1 MSAKVSKVVTQPNKV
16 VTRERL
22 LGNENRWRR
31 HGEPTPAA
39 ADEGVDDG
47 VFGPGS
53 VAWDVLLHPAT
64 IVFQT
69 AAQSVLQFTY
79 KPIYAGLR
87 DWDPMSRKGRVGQL
101 TLFDVFD
108 RNQRNSGIHA
118 PMWLGDTDTAKRVA
132 LHLARIH
139 EKVAADLIDGGDPT
153 LGGYAANSPRDSM
166 WAALTELHSMLWLY
180 EGLSFRGGWF
190 PRRLPAAKRDQ
201 FIAEVAEYCK
211 LFPAREEPLPTNM
224 AELQALYRRDARLFG
239 MPKSMQIIPETGQNY
254 PQVVADSIR
263 KNHHPSQF
271 KVKVQM
277 FLQRVV
283 LRIPVLGVV
292 SRKTHRSM
300 GIGPWKGTALRTAR
314 YLLLPMIWFVQQ
326 PPVERY
332 FMRMM
337 WGPDAVKLI
346 QLAREKQQAARHSA
360 SAAHSK
366 A

>member
-1 MSAKVSKVVTQPNKV
+1 MNAKANKVASQPNKV

-39 ADEGVDDG
+39 ADGAVDDG

-69 AAQSVLQFTY
+69 AAQAVLQFTY

-87 DWDPMSRKGRVGQL
+87 DWDPMSRKGRAGQL
-101 TLFDVFD
+101 TIFDVFD
-108 RNQRNSGIHA
+108 RHQRNSGIHA
-118 PMWLGDTDTAKRVA
+118 PMWLGDTETAKRVA

-139 EKVAADLIDGGDPT
+139 DKVKADLIDGADPA

-180 EGLSFRGGWF
+180 EGLAFRGGWF
-190 PRRLPAAKRDQ
+190 PRRLPAAQRDQ
-201 FIAEVAEYCK
+201 FVAEVAEYCR
-211 LFPAREEPLPTNM
+211 LFPAREQPLPTTM
-224 AELQALYRRDARLFG
+224 AELQALYERDARLFG
-239 MPKSMQIIPETGQNY
+239 MPTSMQTIPATGENY
-254 PQVVADSIR
+254 PKAVMDSIR
-263 KNHHPSQF
+263 KNHHPSQYR
-271 KVKVQM
+271 VEIQL
-277 FLQRVV
+277 FLQQRV
-283 LRIPVLGVV
+283 LRLPVLGAV
-292 SRKTHRSM
+292 SGKTRRSM
-300 GIGPWKGTALRTAR
+300 GIGPWKGRAILAAR

-346 QLAREKQQAARHSA
+346 HAARLKQR
-360 SAAHSK
+360 AARQ
-366 A
+366 ARQR

>member
-1 MSAKVSKVVTQPNKV
+1 MNTKASNVASQPNKV
-16 VTRERL
+16 VTHERL

-39 ADEGVDDG
+39 ADDAVDDG

-69 AAQSVLQFTY
+69 AAQAVLQFTY
-79 KPIYAGLR
+79 KPIYAGVR
-87 DWDPMSRKGRVGQL
+87 DWDPMSRKGRAGQL
-101 TLFDVFD
+101 TIFDVFD
-108 RNQRNSGIHA
+108 RHQRNSGIHA
-118 PMWLGDTDTAKRVA
+118 PMWLGDTETAKRVA

-139 EKVAADLIDGGDPT
+139 DKVKADLIDDADPT

-180 EGLSFRGGWF
+180 EGLAFRDGWF
-190 PRRLPAAKRDQ
+190 PRRLPPEKRDQ

-211 LFPAREEPLPTNM
+211 LFPAREQPVPTNM
-224 AELQALYRRDARLFG
+224 AELQALYARDARLFG
-239 MPKSMQIIPETGQNY
+239 MPQSMQTIPATGENY
-254 PQVVADSIR
+254 PKVVMDSIR
-263 KNHHPSQF
+263 KNHHPSQYR
-271 KVKVQM
+271 VKIQL
-277 FLQRVV
+277 FLQRRV
-283 LRIPVLGVV
+283 LRLPVLGAV
-292 SRKTHRSM
+292 SGKTRRSM
-300 GIGPWKGTALRTAR
+300 GFGPWKGRALLAAR
-314 YLLLPMIWFVQQ
+314 YLLLPMIWLVQQ

-346 QLAREKQQAARHSA
+346 HAARLKQRAARQARE
-360 SAAHSK
+360 
-366 A
+366 

>member
-1 MSAKVSKVVTQPNKV
+1 MSTKASGVTTQPNKV

-22 LGNENRWRR
+22 LGTESRWRR

-39 ADEGVDDG
+39 ADDAVDDG

-69 AAQSVLQFTY
+69 AAQAVLQFTY

-87 DWDPMSRKGRVGQL
+87 DWDPMSRKGRAGQL

-108 RNQRNSGIHA
+108 RHQRNSGIHA
-118 PMWLGDTDTAKRVA
+118 PMWLGDTETAKRVA

-139 EKVAADLIDGGDPT
+139 DKVKADLIDGGEPA
-153 LGGYAANSPRDSM
+153 LGGYEANSPRESM

-180 EGLSFRGGWF
+180 EGLAFRNG
-190 PRRLPAAKRDQ
+190 RLPHRLPPDKRDR
-201 FIAEVAEYCK
+201 FVGEVAEYCK
-211 LFPAREEPLPTNM
+211 LFPAREETLPRNM
-224 AELQALYRRDARLFG
+224 AELQALYERDARLFG
-239 MPKSMQIIPETGQNY
+239 MPHSIHIIPETGESF

-263 KNHHPSQF
+263 KNHHRSQYR
-271 KVKVQM
+271 VKIQL
-277 FLQRVV
+277 FLQRRVFR
-283 LRIPVLGVV
+283 LPVLAAV
-292 SRKTHRSM
+292 SGKTRRSM
-300 GIGPWKGTALRTAR
+300 GIGPWQERAILAAR
-314 YLLLPMIWFVQQ
+314 YVLLPMIWLAQQ

-337 WGPDAVKLI
+337 WGPDAVNLI
-346 QLAREKQQAARHSA
+346 QAARQKQQSA
-360 SAAHSK
+360 RQARQSSLVN
-366 A
+366 

>member
-1 MSAKVSKVVTQPNKV
+1 MNTKASNVASQPNKV
-16 VTRERL
+16 VTHERL

-39 ADEGVDDG
+39 ADDAVDDG

-69 AAQSVLQFTY
+69 AAQAVLQFTY
-79 KPIYAGLR
+79 KPIYAGVR
-87 DWDPMSRKGRVGQL
+87 DWDPMSRKGRAGQL
-101 TLFDVFD
+101 TIFDVFD
-108 RNQRNSGIHA
+108 RHQRNSGIHA
-118 PMWLGDTDTAKRVA
+118 PMWLGDTETAKRVA

-139 EKVAADLIDGGDPT
+139 DKVKADLIDGADPT

-180 EGLSFRGGWF
+180 EGLAFRGGWF
-190 PRRLPAAKRDQ
+190 PRRLPAEKRDQ

-211 LFPAREEPLPTNM
+211 LFPAREQPVPTNM
-224 AELQALYRRDARLFG
+224 AELQALYVRDARLFG
-239 MPKSMQIIPETGQNY
+239 MPQSMQIIPATGENY
-254 PQVVADSIR
+254 PKVVMDSIR
-263 KNHHPSQF
+263 KNHHPSQYR
-271 KVKVQM
+271 VKIQL
-277 FLQRVV
+277 FLQRRV
-283 LRIPVLGVV
+283 LRLPVLGAV
-292 SRKTHRSM
+292 SGETRRSM
-300 GIGPWKGTALRTAR
+300 GFGPWKGRALLAAR

-346 QLAREKQQAARHSA
+346 HAARLKQRAARQARE
-360 SAAHSK
+360 
-366 A
+366 